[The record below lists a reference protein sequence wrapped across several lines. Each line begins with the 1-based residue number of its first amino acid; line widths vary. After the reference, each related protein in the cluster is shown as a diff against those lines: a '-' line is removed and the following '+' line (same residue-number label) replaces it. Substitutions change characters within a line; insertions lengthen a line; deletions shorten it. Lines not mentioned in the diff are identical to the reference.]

1 VQLKP
6 PPLVRL
12 MFRTLL
18 VVVAAF
24 ASVDAFMVPSSK
36 LAVSSVP
43 ASSAALAVAPVARA
57 AVPAMMAAKK
67 PIKKKVIKKKPV
79 KKVVK
84 KPVKKVV
91 KKPVKKVVKKSI
103 KKGGAGVA
111 RRESARKGAERGVAL
126 FGSTFIAEGIG
137 GGGAIAIGVWILIV
151 LRFTIF
157 YGFFGDAD
165 L

>member
-1 VQLKP
+1 
-6 PPLVRL
+6 
-12 MFRTLL
+12 
-18 VVVAAF
+18 
-24 ASVDAFMVPSSK
+24 MVPSSK

-67 PIKKKVIKKKPV
+67 PIKKKVIK
-79 KKVVK
+79 
-84 KPVKKVV
+84 